1 MNDIISFVSE
11 FVWLILNSL
20 FLNEKEIFRFNF
32 VVLLWGEKY
41 YFNCNF

>member
-41 YFNCNF
+41 